1 MAVVNPGHVEVV
13 RVARGELF
21 RAVLAR
27 VHEGSGKMPRFNMR
41 LEVAL
46 GGARLHTEAAA
57 KQARSQRFYV
67 DVKSV
72 QVRA

>member
-1 MAVVNPGHVEVV
+1 VEVV
-13 RVARGELF
+13 RVARVELL

-27 VHEGSGKMPRFNMR
+27 VHEGAGKMPRLNMR
-41 LEVAL
+41 LQIAL
-46 GGARLHTEAAA
+46 GSARLHTEAAA

-72 QVRA
+72 QVGA